1 MSYLID
7 VVNQLVRG
15 APGLWI
21 TAIGAVILF
30 WLLWDAAIRY
40 SKNSL
45 VAFYVQVGFL
55 LGASYLMI
63 SFLL

>member
-15 APGLWI
+15 DSGLWI

-30 WLLWDAAIRY
+30 WLFWDAAIRY
-40 SKNSL
+40 SKSSL
-45 VAFYVQVGFL
+45 VAFCVQVGFL
-55 LGASYLMI
+55 LGASYLTI
-63 SFLL
+63 IFLL